1 MKWQTRLHV
10 NFRLILIVSLPN
22 YPQINIHTHKYT
34 HTHTENVHIFD
45 DDKQDPVKAPSL
57 LPLAIGKGTK
67 LRN

>member
-1 MKWQTRLHV
+1 MANTLTCEFQTHFV
-10 NFRLILIVSLPN
+10 ISLPN

-57 LPLAIGKGTK
+57 LPLAIEKGTK